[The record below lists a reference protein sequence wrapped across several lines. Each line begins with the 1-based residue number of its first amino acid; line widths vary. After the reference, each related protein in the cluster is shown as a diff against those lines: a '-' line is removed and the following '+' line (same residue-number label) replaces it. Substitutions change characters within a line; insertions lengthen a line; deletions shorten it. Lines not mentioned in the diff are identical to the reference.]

1 MSCHQEIQNRIEQ
14 IQIEIEKHAAIFGHR
29 PEDVTLV
36 AVTKTVEEE
45 RIREAISCGIR
56 NVGENRVQE
65 AREKF
70 PALNPDFSLHIIGQL
85 QANKVK
91 YVLEFARM
99 IQSLDRISLARE
111 IDMRA
116 KAAGLR
122 MPVLVQVNIAREPQ
136 KAGIHEEELLPF
148 LREAARLQGL
158 SIEGMMAIMPLTG
171 DQESLRPL
179 FKRMRAWF
187 DRLRDEAIEGVDM
200 RVLSMGMS
208 GDYIAAAEEGAT
220 MVRLGSAIFG
230 ARVAPVSAT

>member
-1 MSCHQEIQNRIEQ
+1 MDRELMARNIDTCRSRLREASARW
-14 IQIEIEKHAAIFGHR
+14 G
-29 PEDVTLV
+29 DVTIC
-36 AVTKTVEEE
+36 AVTKTIDAETINQAFDEGV
-45 RIREAISCGIR
+45 RVI
-56 NVGENRVQE
+56 GENRVQE

-99 IQSLDRISLARE
+99 IQSLDRITLAQE
-111 IDMRA
+111 IDVRARA
-116 KAAGLR
+116 KGIR
-122 MPVLVQVNIAREPQ
+122 MPVLVQVNIAKEPQ

-158 SIEGMMAIMPLTG
+158 SIEGLMTIMPLTG

-179 FKRMRAWF
+179 FRRMRVWF

-208 GDYIAAAEEGAT
+208 GDFTTAAEEGAT

-230 ARVAPVSAT
+230 ARVAPVSSTH

>member
-1 MSCHQEIQNRIEQ
+1 MDRELLASNLNACRSRLREASARW
-14 IQIEIEKHAAIFGHR
+14 G
-29 PEDVTLV
+29 DVTIC
-36 AVTKTVEEE
+36 AVTKTLGIETINQAFDEGV
-45 RIREAISCGIR
+45 RII
-56 NVGENRVQE
+56 GENRVQE

-70 PALNPDFSLHIIGQL
+70 PALNPEFSLHIIGQL

-99 IQSLDRISLARE
+99 IQSLDRVSLARE

-116 KAAGLR
+116 QAAGIR

-136 KAGIHEEELLPF
+136 KAGVHEEELLPF
-148 LREAARLQGL
+148 LREAARLKGL
-158 SIEGMMAIMPLTG
+158 SIEGLMAIMPLTG
-171 DQESLRPL
+171 DQEALRPL
-179 FKRMRAWF
+179 FRKMRAWF

-208 GDYIAAAEEGAT
+208 GDFTTAAEEGAT

-230 ARVAPVSAT
+230 ARVAPVSATH